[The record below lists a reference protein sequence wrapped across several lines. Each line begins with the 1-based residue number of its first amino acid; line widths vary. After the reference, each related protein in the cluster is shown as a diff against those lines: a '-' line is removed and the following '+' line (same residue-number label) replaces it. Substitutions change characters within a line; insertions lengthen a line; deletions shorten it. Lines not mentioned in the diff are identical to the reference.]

1 MGPNPDQQTFL
12 CSFSISWD
20 LQVGVQ
26 WVLNLGR
33 NEPGQ
38 GQHDQDSGH
47 FDSGPFDNELNLPLS
62 QADFFVLA
70 FLIKMLSLF
79 LINSWSKQRSSRSIF
94 HKIKTRNHEVF

>member
-1 MGPNPDQQTFL
+1 MGLNPDQQTFL

-38 GQHDQDSGH
+38 GQDDQDSGH
-47 FDSGPFDNELNLPLS
+47 FDSGPVDKELNLPLS
-62 QADFFVLA
+62 QVEFIVLT

-79 LINSWSKQRSSRSIF
+79 LINSWSKQRSSPSIF
-94 HKIKTRNHEVF
+94 HKIKTRNYELF